1 VREVSIE
8 LRSDGPPLGPGA
20 SGGRIER
27 DYHVA
32 QERPIPRRIRLREGQ
47 HVRGAV
53 HAPPLPVEG
62 PDGAVGD
69 ERDRQL
75 RLRDGQRSE
84 ELPGAAPQAPRGRGA
99 PRVVAGQANGHG
111 FATRW
116 TGGGGRGSWEG
127 RPGYSGRVW

>member
-8 LRSDGPPLGPGA
+8 LRSDRPPLGPGA

-32 QERPIPRRIRLREGQ
+32 QEGPIPRRIRQGEGE

-62 PDGAVGD
+62 PDGPVGD
-69 ERDRQL
+69 DGDRQL
-75 RLRDGQRSE
+75 RPGGQRRE
-84 ELPGAAPQAPRGRGA
+84 EGPGAGAQAPGGPLA
-99 PRVVAGQANGHG
+99 PRVVAPQADGHG
-111 FATRW
+111 FATSC
-116 TGGGGRGSWEG
+116 TGGRGSWG
-127 RPGYSGRVW
+127 ARPGYSGRVW